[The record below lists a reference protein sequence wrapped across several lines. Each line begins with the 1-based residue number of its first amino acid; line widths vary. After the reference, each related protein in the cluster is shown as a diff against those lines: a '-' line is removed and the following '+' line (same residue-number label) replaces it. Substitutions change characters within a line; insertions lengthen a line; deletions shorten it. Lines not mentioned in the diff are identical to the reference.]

1 MYNDVAFSSR
11 FYQTEKRERG
21 KKKRGFIGE
30 KEEEKYGLFA
40 PFRFGGYDGFPGKKA
55 DDSLIKSILVFRP
68 EYIRLSPVLVVIYVQ
83 MNLSDASAPWGL
95 YRGCAP
101 AVCVSARC
109 LVSDI
114 R

>member
-55 DDSLIKSILVFRP
+55 DDSLINLFSSSDRSMFA
-68 EYIRLSPVLVVIYVQ
+68 LSPVLVVIYVQ